1 MFEIGSFPYLIKKG
15 KMYIML
21 ITNKSGKLWILPKG
35 QPEAELKDEQVAEL
49 ETIEEAGVKGK
60 VLHKSFHSDFKS
72 ETGRLLIVYPIYIDK
87 ILDKWAESSIRK
99 RRLVEV
105 KEALK
110 LVTRTEHRK
119 AIKYFSSDKNYKQMR
134 SF

>member
-35 QPEAELKDEQVAEL
+35 QPEADLKDEQVAEL

-60 VLHKSFHSDFKS
+60 VLHKSFHSDFKR
-72 ETGRLLIVYPIYIDK
+72 EAGGLLVVYPIYIDK
-87 ILDKWAESSIRK
+87 ILDEWAESSIRK
-99 RRLVEV
+99 RRLVDV

-110 LVTRTEHRK
+110 IVTRKEHRK
-119 AIKYFSSDKNYKQMR
+119 AIKYFASKEVSRKLNT
-134 SF
+134 

>member
-49 ETIEEAGVKGK
+49 ETIEEAGVFVGIPA
-60 VLHKSFHSDFKS
+60 
-72 ETGRLLIVYPIYIDK
+72 RN
-87 ILDKWAESSIRK
+87 
-99 RRLVEV
+99 
-105 KEALK
+105 LK
-110 LVTRTEHRK
+110 
-119 AIKYFSSDKNYKQMR
+119 
-134 SF
+134 